1 MMLNQ
6 RLSIAAT
13 ALSAFLLFLVQPMLA
28 KELLPVFGGAS
39 AVWIACL
46 VFFQIWLLAGYAY
59 ADWLTRLAAG
69 RQARVHGVLLAAAA
83 LSLLVHGAP
92 THGGGSFPSLAIF
105 LSLLKSVG
113 LPYLALASTTPLLQ
127 NWWMQ
132 RSGSKVPYGW
142 FALSNLASLLA
153 LLLYPWKIEPRLNL
167 TTQFD
172 WWSGGFV
179 LFAGMC
185 GVLAWQR
192 SAAGADRARTDA
204 DLAEEGTAEPMVP
217 SPVAESGAVSRWR
230 RVLWVLLPMCSSM
243 MLCSTTTHLTQD
255 VAAIPLLWVLPLAV
269 YLITFILTF
278 EGERFYSRLLVPRLL
293 ALMVASMAYSLF
305 RFGIGFPLLITLP
318 LFLLGLFAVC
328 WFCHGELYRLRP
340 RTGSPTRFYLYVA
353 AGGALGAIFSGIVA
367 PAIFTHAYEL
377 SVTLAMV
384 SALALVLLWEQRWSA
399 RMLWAVCVALM
410 IYVPVKQARAYSFD
424 SLAQVRNFYG
434 SLRVTENH
442 NPPGAVTTRHLFNGI
457 IEHGIQIFSD
467 ALRRE
472 PTSYYARDSGV
483 GLALENCCGGGPR
496 RVGVVGLGVGTLAAY
511 GHAGDTFRFYEI
523 NPEVERLAR
532 AFFTFLRDTPAT
544 VKIVPGDARISL
556 TSEPPENYDV
566 LVIDAF
572 SGDAIPVHLLTREA
586 VRVYLRHLK
595 PGGILAFHVSNQ
607 HLDLAPVVGM
617 LAEDAGMHAVQIN
630 SHSNKARG
638 EFAADWV
645 LLTRNPAVYLNEDVV
660 NASEPITRIPGL
672 RLWTDNDNSLLPL
685 LKVPVVFLPGG
696 GRY

>member
-1 MMLNQ
+1 MLNK
-6 RLSIAAT
+6 RLSIAST
-13 ALSAFLLFLVQPMLA
+13 GLSAFLLFLVQPMLA
-28 KELLPVFGGAS
+28 KQMLPVFGGAS
-39 AVWIACL
+39 SVWIACL
-46 VFFQIWLLAGYAY
+46 VFFQLWLLAGYAY
-59 ADWLTRLAAG
+59 ADWLTKLTSR
-69 RQARVHGVLLAAAA
+69 RQAWVHTALLAAAA
-83 LSLLVHGAP
+83 LSLLGHASP
-92 THGGGSFPSLAIF
+92 MRSSGSFPSLTIF
-105 LSLLKSVG
+105 LSLLRSVG
-113 LPYLALASTTPLLQ
+113 LPYLALASTSPLLQ
-127 NWWMQ
+127 SWWV
-132 RSGSKVPYGW
+132 RRNGSRVPYGL

-153 LLLYPWKIEPRLNL
+153 LLLYPWRIEPRFNL
-167 TTQFD
+167 TAQFA

-179 LFAGMC
+179 LFAAMC
-185 GVLAWQR
+185 VVLAWQGSELQVASGTPASSLPDER
-192 SAAGADRARTDA
+192 VAAV
-204 DLAEEGTAEPMVP
+204 ESVP
-217 SPVAESGAVSRWR
+217 VSPGR

-243 MLCSTTTHLTQD
+243 MLCATTTHLTQD

-269 YLITFILTF
+269 YLVSFILTF
-278 EGERFYSRLLVPRLL
+278 EGERFYSRLVVPRLL

-328 WFCHGELYRLRP
+328 WFCHGELFRLRP
-340 RTGSPTRFYLYVA
+340 PAGSPTRFYLYVA

-377 SVTLAMV
+377 SVTLAFV
-384 SALALVLLWEQRWSA
+384 SALALVVLWEQKWSA
-399 RMLWAVCVALM
+399 RLLWAVCVALM
-410 IYVPVKQARAYSFD
+410 IYVPVKQARAYSFG

-434 SLRVTENH
+434 SLRVTESH

-457 IEHGIQIFSD
+457 IEHGMQIFSD
-467 ALRRE
+467 NLRRE

-483 GLALENCCGGGPR
+483 GLALENCCKGRPR

-511 GHAGDTFRFYEI
+511 GNAGDAFRFYEI

-532 AFFTFLRDTPAT
+532 TFFTFLRDTPAT
-544 VKIVPGDARISL
+544 VRIVPGDARLSL
-556 TSEPPENYDV
+556 TAEPPEHYDV

-586 VRVYLRHLK
+586 MRVYLRHLDS
-595 PGGILAFHVSNQ
+595 GGVLAFHVSNQ

-630 SHSNKARG
+630 SQSNKARG

-645 LLTRNPAVYLNEDVV
+645 LVTTNPAIYLNEDVV
-660 NASEPITRIPGL
+660 NASVPIAQISGL

-685 LKVPVVFLPGG
+685 LKVPIVFLPAGA
-696 GRY
+696 R